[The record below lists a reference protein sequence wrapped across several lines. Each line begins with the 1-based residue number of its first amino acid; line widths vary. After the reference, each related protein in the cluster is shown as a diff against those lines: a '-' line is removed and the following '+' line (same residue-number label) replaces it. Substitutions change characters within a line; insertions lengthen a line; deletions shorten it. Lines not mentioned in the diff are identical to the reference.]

1 MKQRTLPL
9 MIALLILLAGCGPS
23 PAPTLTPSEVA
34 GEAALKMQSVSSFH
48 FLIVVTGKAAYLDA
62 AKTTAL
68 KQAEGDLVKPDRVRA
83 IAKVSTL
90 GMSSEIGIIGIGEV
104 QYATNPLNQQ
114 WEEVPPQARWS
125 LDLASLFDEEQGIP
139 AILLGSSWSLGS
151 GEGDVYVLT
160 ARMPYQQLRAL
171 SFGLITSGEVQVE
184 FRIGRDTLQV
194 RRIQIVEVQSDA
206 EKPTT
211 WTIDLSAFDKPVDIQ
226 PPPK

>member
-1 MKQRTLPL
+1 MKRTIL
-9 MIALLILLAGCGPS
+9 LLIVFSLVLLAGCGPS
-23 PAPTLTPSEVA
+23 PAPTLTPAEVA
-34 GEAALKMQSVSSFH
+34 GEAALKMQAVGSFH
-48 FLIVVTGKAAYLDA
+48 FLITVTGKPAYLDA

-90 GMSSEIGIIGIGEV
+90 GMASEIGIISIGEA
-104 QYATNPLNQQ
+104 QYATNPLTQQ

-125 LDLASLFDEEQGIP
+125 LDLASLFDDEQGIP
-139 AILLGSSWSLGS
+139 AILLDSNWGLGS
-151 GEGDVYVLT
+151 GEGNIYVLT

-171 SFGLITSGEVQVE
+171 SFGLIASGEVQVE
-184 FRIGRDTLQV
+184 FQIGRDTMAVQ
-194 RRIQIVEVQSDA
+194 RIQIIEVQSDA